1 MTDKRL
7 KTASFVIQSLY
18 SLACVADI
26 VLCLLYRMYWDTAS
40 GRMLAD
46 IALHLTSCLTLLPV
60 LPALLVLNI
69 CLAVRNKK
77 HRGRWIAWTV
87 VSVILCVIFFVAAAV
102 VFVSSTGGV

>member
-7 KTASFVIQSLY
+7 KTASFILQGLY

-26 VLCLLYRMYWDTAS
+26 VLCLLYRVHWEADS

-46 IALHLTSCLTLLPV
+46 TAGHLTSWLALLPV
-60 LPALLVLNI
+60 LPALLALNI

-77 HRGRWIAWTV
+77 HRGRWIAWMV
-87 VSVILCVIFFVAAAV
+87 LSAMLCVASFVAAGV
-102 VFVSSTGGV
+102 MFVSSTGGV

>member
-7 KTASFVIQSLY
+7 KNASFITQGLY

-26 VLCLLYRMYWDTAS
+26 VLCLLYRVHWDTAS

-46 IALHLTSCLTLLPV
+46 IAMHLTCCLTLLPV

-87 VSVILCVIFFVAAAV
+87 LSAMLCVASFIAAV
-102 VFVSSTGGV
+102 VMLVSSTGGV